1 MKAIGTILA
10 AGIFASLS
18 APAHAGRCMAGSR
31 DANGAPRQTP
41 VVVDLD
47 SERRLDPGAL
57 PERTSAVMCA
67 RRSIVPRP
75 NDIRVLSEWNV
86 AFGIAEEGG
95 RRRNLWIS
103 VSAGRVETR
112 VEGGEL
118 SAAERAAV
126 EEWRTP
132 ANIRFLVERAPR

>member
-1 MKAIGTILA
+1 MKAIGTILT
-10 AGIFASLS
+10 AGFLASLS
-18 APAHAGRCMAGSR
+18 APAHAERCMAGSR
-31 DANGAPRQTP
+31 DANGAPRNTP
-41 VVVDLD
+41 VAVDLD
-47 SERRLDPGAL
+47 SERRLDLGAL

-103 VSAGRVETR
+103 VSAGAVETR

-132 ANIRFLVERAPR
+132 ANIRFLIERAPR